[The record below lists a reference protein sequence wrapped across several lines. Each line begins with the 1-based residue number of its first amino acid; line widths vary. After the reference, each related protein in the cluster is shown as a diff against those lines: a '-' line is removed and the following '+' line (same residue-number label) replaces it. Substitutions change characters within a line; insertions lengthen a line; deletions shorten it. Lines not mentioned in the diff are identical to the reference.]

1 MGCNTTFR
9 GETKKAAYEAGLFV
23 RVGSISGFR
32 AGSVAKYPPGPAHTL
47 ERFCTTISRNTRDRN
62 LSLHGPQ
69 FSYSSQ
75 AILSCGARK
84 DLIRY
89 RRFR

>member
-47 ERFCTTISRNTRDRN
+47 ERFCTTILEILGIAIFLYMGR
-62 LSLHGPQ
+62 
-69 FSYSSQ
+69 SSVT
-75 AILSCGARK
+75 AAKLFFHVVREKI
-84 DLIRY
+84 
-89 RRFR
+89 